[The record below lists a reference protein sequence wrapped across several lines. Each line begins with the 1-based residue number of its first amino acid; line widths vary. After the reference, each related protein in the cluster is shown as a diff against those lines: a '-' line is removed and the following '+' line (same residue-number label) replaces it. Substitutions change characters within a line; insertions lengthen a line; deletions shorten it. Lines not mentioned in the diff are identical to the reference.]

1 MPATLKTSTDKAVQ
15 LLQNQK
21 GVLCTADILKQGI
34 HPRTLYELRDKGV
47 LEQLSRG
54 VYRLADQEP
63 SAHPDLVIVTARCPK
78 AIVCLV
84 SALAFHQLTTQIPH
98 AVSIALPRGSE
109 TPRIDYPPIAV
120 HRFSDES
127 FAAGIEQHTT
137 DGVTLQIYNPEKTIA
152 DCFKFRNK
160 IGMDVVLEALKLYL
174 AQKQFYVAKLLEYG
188 RVCRVE
194 NIMKPYLEAL
204 L

>member
-1 MPATLKTSTDKAVQ
+1 MLVTSSNSTDKAIE
-15 LLQNQK
+15 LLQTQK
-21 GVLCTADILKQGI
+21 GVLCTADMLNLGI
-34 HPRTLYELRDKGV
+34 HPRTLYKLRDTGV

-63 SAHPDLVIVTARCPK
+63 VEHSDLVIVATRCPK
-78 AIVCLV
+78 AVICLV
-84 SALAFHQLTTQIPH
+84 SALSFHLLTTQVPH
-98 AVSIALPRGSE
+98 SIFIALPQGSE
-109 TPRIDYPPIAV
+109 TPRIEYPPISV

-127 FAAGIEQHTT
+127 YDAGIEQHTIS
-137 DGVTLQIYNPEKTIA
+137 GITLQVYNPEKTIA

-160 IGMDVVLEALKLYL
+160 IGMDVVLEALKLYRKEK
-174 AQKQFYVAKLLEYG
+174 AFDVTKLLEYG